1 MSILSKAIYRF
12 NTIPIKIPI
21 FFKEMEPPQNPK
33 IYVGHKRAQIAKA
46 FLRKKNKTGGYHTPW
61 FHIILQSYSN
71 QNSMVFAEKQTHRSV
86 KQNREHRN
94 KILLMKD

>member
-33 IYVGHKRAQIAKA
+33 IYVESQKSSNSQGISE
-46 FLRKKNKTGGYHTPW
+46 KK
-61 FHIILQSYSN
+61 
-71 QNSMVFAEKQTHRSV
+71 E
-86 KQNREHRN
+86 
-94 KILLMKD
+94 